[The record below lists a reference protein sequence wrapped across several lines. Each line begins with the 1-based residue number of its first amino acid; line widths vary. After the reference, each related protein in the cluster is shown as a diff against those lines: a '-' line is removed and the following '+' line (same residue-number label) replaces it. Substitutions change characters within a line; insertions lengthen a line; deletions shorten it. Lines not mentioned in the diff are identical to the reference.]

1 MTNVMSGA
9 KPRRG
14 SLLCKRLAAVLCSL
28 ALGATAF
35 ARSSYDFLSVD
46 GGLFLPGSSE
56 LVAAGTS
63 VYVFDQRTLS
73 EQGLLDRLN
82 RDIALADAGT
92 ILGKADAAVN
102 AEGKVDLCSISYGDE
117 PVGTDW
123 GVYMAVVPRDR
134 GDIVF
139 VSSVKEVSALQGF
152 TYIAVMDSPS
162 EASRAPLHR
171 TVVFE
176 GPGWYQLS
184 SEESRIKP
192 GENRL
197 SARVVASS
205 AEEAVNSVSVWS
217 PDLATVGDLAY
228 RKYFKLM
235 ARAAVQATG
244 ATAGERAYRVTAELD
259 GSAIGLDESAKDL
272 GRELPRIA
280 SGETEDVGVSAVPGL
295 YYSVLASPSLDGTY
309 APGEQ
314 AFASGEQVKLKVS
327 RPPEAK
333 SAFFKVGASAAP
345 RK

>member
-1 MTNVMSGA
+1 MKTSNLSV
-9 KPRRG
+9 PR
-14 SLLCKRLAAVLCSL
+14 LFAVLGL
-28 ALGATAF
+28 AGCALTAV

-46 GGLFLPGSSE
+46 GGLYLPDSSE
-56 LVAAGTS
+56 LVAAGTG
-63 VYVFDQRTLS
+63 VYVFDQCTLK

-82 RDIALADAGT
+82 HDIALADAGT
-92 ILGKADAAVN
+92 ILGKADATVN
-102 AEGKVDLCSISYGDE
+102 AEGKVDLCSISYEEE

-123 GVYMAVVPRDR
+123 GVYMAVVPQDR

-139 VSSVKEVSALQGF
+139 ISSVKEVSALQGF

-176 GPGWYQLS
+176 GPGWYQLT

-192 GENRL
+192 GEDRL

-235 ARAAVQATG
+235 ARAAVQAAG
-244 ATAGERAYRVTAELD
+244 AQAGGRTYRVTAELD
-259 GSAIGLDESAKDL
+259 GAAIGLDGSVKDL

-280 SGETEDVGVSAVPGL
+280 SGETEGAAVQAAPGL
-295 YYSVLASPSLDGTY
+295 S
-309 APGEQ
+309 
-314 AFASGEQVKLKVS
+314 
-327 RPPEAK
+327 
-333 SAFFKVGASAAP
+333 
-345 RK
+345 